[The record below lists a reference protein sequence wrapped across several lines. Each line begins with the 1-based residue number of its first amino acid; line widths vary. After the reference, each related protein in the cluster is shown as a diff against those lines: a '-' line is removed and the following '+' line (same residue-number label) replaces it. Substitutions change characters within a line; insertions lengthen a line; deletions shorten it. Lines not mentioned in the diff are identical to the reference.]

1 MRTLKPLLVF
11 TGLAVI
17 GYALV
22 RYYKQQINFLKDI
35 TYQVVGLK
43 VVKLA
48 VDNVSLD
55 ITNRIFNASNV
66 EATIKEMY
74 LDFIVNGIK
83 VGSVND
89 VKDIVVLPAKTTD
102 ATYRFSFDPRL
113 VLGNLVNLV
122 SLSVAAKDMTFE
134 AKGYV
139 KVESGFI
146 KTTIPFEYKNN
157 FKSLIK

>member
-1 MRTLKPLLVF
+1 MKSLKPLLVV

-35 TYQVVGLK
+35 TYQVVGIK
-43 VVKLA
+43 VVK
-48 VDNVSLD
+48 VGMDNISLD
-55 ITNRIFNASNV
+55 ITNRIYNASNV

-74 LDFIVNGIK
+74 LDFTINGIK
-83 VGSVND
+83 VGNVND

-122 SLSVAAKDMTFE
+122 TLTIAAKDMTFE

>member
-1 MRTLKPLLVF
+1 MKNLKPLLVIS
-11 TGLAVI
+11 GLAVI

-35 TYQVVGLK
+35 TYKVVGLK
-43 VVKLA
+43 VVKISM
-48 VDNVSLD
+48 DNISLD
-55 ITNRIFNASNV
+55 ITNRIYNASNV

-74 LDFIVNGIK
+74 LDFTINGIK
-83 VGSVND
+83 VGNVND

-113 VLGNLVNLV
+113 VLGNIVNLV
-122 SLSVAAKDMTFE
+122 TLTIAAKDMTFE
-134 AKGYV
+134 AKGFV
-139 KVESGFI
+139 KVESGFV
-146 KTTIPFEYKNN
+146 KATIPFEYKNN

>member
-1 MRTLKPLLVF
+1 MKNLKPLLVVS
-11 TGLAVI
+11 GLAVI
-17 GYALV
+17 GYALF

-43 VVKLA
+43 LVKISM
-48 VDNVSLD
+48 DNISLD
-55 ITNRIFNASNV
+55 ITNRIYNASNV

-74 LDFIVNGIK
+74 LDFTINGVK
-83 VGSVND
+83 VGNINEA
-89 VKDIVVLPAKTTD
+89 KDIVILPAKTSD
-102 ATYRFSFDPRL
+102 ATYRFSFNPRL
-113 VLGNLVNLV
+113 VLGNIVNLV
-122 SLSVAAKDMTFE
+122 TLTIAAKDMIFE

>member
-1 MRTLKPLLVF
+1 MKSLKPLLVV

-35 TYQVVGLK
+35 TYQIVGVKIIK
-43 VVKLA
+43 VGI
-48 VDNVSLD
+48 DNITLD
-55 ITNRIFNASNV
+55 ITNRIYNASNV

-74 LDFIVNGIK
+74 LDFTINGIK
-83 VGSVND
+83 VGNVND
-89 VKDIVVLPAKTTD
+89 VKDIVVLPLKTTD

-122 SLSVAAKDMTFE
+122 TLTIAAKDMTFE